1 VLLLASGEDRNSVSV
16 TPPSPMHTEWTKPG
30 SYEIDW
36 NKVNAQTQHN
46 FALNAGGHEAN
57 KPVKGQLQ
65 VALDPGS
72 TKNLPKTLPV
82 YKFVPLVQSEKQFRE
97 VAASGY
103 FFCIF
108 SRALPAARG
117 PPCPCPPEPGLGSQ
131 LPVGLL
137 SSRGHLPLTG
147 GRSCPPAPG

>member
-1 VLLLASGEDRNSVSV
+1 
-16 TPPSPMHTEWTKPG
+16 MHTEWTKPG

-97 VAASGY
+97 V
-103 FFCIF
+103 
-108 SRALPAARG
+108 
-117 PPCPCPPEPGLGSQ
+117 
-131 LPVGLL
+131 
-137 SSRGHLPLTG
+137 
-147 GRSCPPAPG
+147 